1 MANQSPATVKETRQQ
16 SFERILSGEL
26 FTGFKAILDNL
37 SADRDA
43 RCEAVNGT
51 KTYEELLARL
61 GYRIILTNQIHVQD
75 CYSRVGTAGGIKAV
89 LPYYD
94 TPTQRSFPTL
104 VNFDSTVTTT
114 AKSAGFFNE
123 MLAALKTKL
132 RIQN

>member
-1 MANQSPATVKETRQQ
+1 MANQSPTTVRETRQQ
-16 SFERILSGEL
+16 SFERVLSGAP
-26 FTGFKAILDNL
+26 FTGFKAILDSL

-43 RCEAVNGT
+43 LCEAVNGT
-51 KTYEELLARL
+51 KSYEELLARL

-75 CYSRVGTAGGIKAV
+75 CYSRVGPAGGIKAV

-104 VNFDSTVTTT
+104 VNFDSTVTST

-123 MLAALKTKL
+123 MLAALKAKS